1 MDIQELFFL
10 HFGLDII
17 ISTEGNKIYNQYG
30 LNNIS
35 SSQVSGDV
43 WFKWLVEWLNNVSAQ
58 INVSGFSWPSQ
69 SKVAA
74 AALVSYSQMTM
85 LKAGRKWTCSPS
97 YAALS
102 FH

>member
-30 LNNIS
+30 LNNNIS

-43 WFKWLVEWLNNVSAQ
+43 
-58 INVSGFSWPSQ
+58 
-69 SKVAA
+69 
-74 AALVSYSQMTM
+74 
-85 LKAGRKWTCSPS
+85 
-97 YAALS
+97 
-102 FH
+102 

>member
-17 ISTEGNKIYNQYG
+17 ISTEVNKIYNQYG

-43 WFKWLVEWLNNVSAQ
+43 
-58 INVSGFSWPSQ
+58 
-69 SKVAA
+69 
-74 AALVSYSQMTM
+74 
-85 LKAGRKWTCSPS
+85 
-97 YAALS
+97 
-102 FH
+102 